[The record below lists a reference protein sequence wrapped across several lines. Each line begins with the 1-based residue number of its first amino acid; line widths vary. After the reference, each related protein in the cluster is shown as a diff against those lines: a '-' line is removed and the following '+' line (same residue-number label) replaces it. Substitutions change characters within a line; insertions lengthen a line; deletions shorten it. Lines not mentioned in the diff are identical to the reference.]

1 MHKIM
6 QTKLPELPSVVL
18 SNGLRVANY
27 SSPHPFTFT
36 DGSVLPACSSARAK
50 MTLLDARE
58 TELPREIRGIK
69 ITDVVIDWKL
79 TWFLE
84 QEVDNFVY
92 AQYHKDFPWDIIL
105 VPLPFMVAVKK
116 YIDQSFKDAGTPPFR
131 VIRVADRLTKEIH
144 IDKFCV

>member
-1 MHKIM
+1 M
-6 QTKLPELPSVVL
+6 QTNLPELPSVVL

-50 MTLLDARE
+50 MTLLDASER
-58 TELPREIRGIK
+58 ELPREINGIK
-69 ITDVVIDWKL
+69 IIDVVIDWKL

-84 QEVDNFVY
+84 EEVDKITY
-92 AQYHKDFPWDIIL
+92 AQYQQGFPWDIIL

-116 YIDQSFKDAGTPPFR
+116 YIDRSFKDAGLPPFR
-131 VIRVADRLTKEIH
+131 VIRVADRITKEIH